1 VAPLPREVSELLF
14 GLDNLANIFLRP
26 ARVLCRSPQQGTSRS
41 QALNVVAGAIRSAA
55 KTPSLNEPQLNK
67 VRHAQMK
74 RSARRR
80 PMKGKTTV
88 MTTLLFTLSLSPVW
102 VMAEDEINTLP
113 LPQKQA
119 CADSETAVW
128 CADASDDSGMVE
140 VRHPLAQ
147 VKDRDGGR
155 DYFYNIESGECELCF
170 DN

>member
-1 VAPLPREVSELLF
+1 
-14 GLDNLANIFLRP
+14 
-26 ARVLCRSPQQGTSRS
+26 
-41 QALNVVAGAIRSAA
+41 
-55 KTPSLNEPQLNK
+55 
-67 VRHAQMK
+67 
-74 RSARRR
+74 
-80 PMKGKTTV
+80 MKGKTTV

-147 VKDRDGGR
+147 VKDQDGGR